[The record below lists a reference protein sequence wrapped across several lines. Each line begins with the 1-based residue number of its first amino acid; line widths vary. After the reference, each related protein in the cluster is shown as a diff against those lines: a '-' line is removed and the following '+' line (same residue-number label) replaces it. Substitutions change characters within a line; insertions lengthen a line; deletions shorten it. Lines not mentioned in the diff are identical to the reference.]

1 MILDLVLLSAYSLV
15 VKKILSTF
23 SVVHLCQRFSV
34 NLNIKD
40 FHFFFSNRF
49 LKVHPSM
56 PDDES
61 LLQEVLRFISMAL
74 RLSGEVTEGTL
85 QALGEVLYQPSGPL
99 IGLSHR
105 TSVRGETRDVPE
117 NVNIKRWDI
126 ELNRIFLQGMYLVLG
141 MICRCSFNF
150 ESSWFLC

>member
-1 MILDLVLLSAYSLV
+1 MLGITVSPEKLKKFLLYS
-15 VKKILSTF
+15 T
-23 SVVHLCQRFSV
+23 VVHICQGFSV

-40 FHFFFSNRF
+40 FQFFSNRF

-117 NVNIKRWDI
+117 NVNIKR
-126 ELNRIFLQGMYLVLG
+126 
-141 MICRCSFNF
+141 
-150 ESSWFLC
+150 

>member
-1 MILDLVLLSAYSLV
+1 M
-15 VKKILSTF
+15 VKKILTIFST
-23 SVVHLCQRFSV
+23 VVHIFSV
-34 NLNIKD
+34 NLKD
-40 FHFFFSNRF
+40 FQFFFYNRF

-117 NVNIKRWDI
+117 NVNIKR
-126 ELNRIFLQGMYLVLG
+126 
-141 MICRCSFNF
+141 
-150 ESSWFLC
+150 